1 MKALSIKQ
9 PWASLIIY
17 GGKDIENRTWGTSY
31 RGRILILASKER
43 DEWEFEAARHL
54 IEEKGLA
61 KEYDVLPWM
70 NDGGVIGSVEVV
82 DCVKQSDSPW
92 FCGPVG
98 WVLKHPKPLVFR
110 PVKGRLGLW
119 DMEYPESSVGYS
131 LVLFLDVD
139 GVLNDGVGRGLN
151 DLMLARLGAI
161 IRHADPAI
169 VVSSSWRMEPRLMSR
184 LTSVIQRMGG
194 RVVGHTAIPGPDGDQ
209 EGGCRIIQAK
219 PRWMEIHDWLEECPH
234 RDEIRRFVILDD
246 EADMGYLAGKHVR
259 TRYENGLENEQVK
272 QALRI
277 FWGKV

>member
-43 DEWEFEAARHL
+43 NEWEFEAARHL
-54 IEEKGLA
+54 IQEKGLA

-70 NDGGVIGSVEVV
+70 NDGGVIGSVELV
-82 DCVKQSDSPW
+82 DCARKSDSPW

-98 WVLKHPKPLVFR
+98 WVLKNPKPLVFR

-151 DLMLARLGAI
+151 DVMLARLGAI

-169 VVSSSWRMEPRLMSR
+169 VISSSWRMEPRLMAR

-194 RVVGHTAIPGPDGDQ
+194 RVVGHTAIPGPSGGQ
-209 EGGCRIIQAK
+209 EGTCRIIQAK
-219 PRWMEIHDWLEECPH
+219 PRWMEIHDWLEECHH

-246 EADMGYLAGKHVR
+246 EADMGYLADKHVL
-259 TRYENGLENEQVK
+259 TKYEKGLENEQVK

-277 FWGKV
+277 LWGKV